1 MEKTFTVELRRT
13 KPYDTH
19 RQKEFNMIIHTV
31 VVVDKSG
38 DLHEENLFALE
49 NDALKRYTEYI
60 TKPHVYNDADV
71 FKVSYGI
78 IELK

>member
-1 MEKTFTVELRRT
+1 
-13 KPYDTH
+13 
-19 RQKEFNMIIHTV
+19 MIIHTV